1 MMPARSLQGA
11 MATAVQAKGPRRR
24 YEIVERVLRSNIAAG
39 RLLPGLVLLEGPI
52 AEMLQTSRAPVQR
65 ALQMLEAD
73 GLIHRFDGRG
83 FLVGPLDRSRVPD
96 RTDIREL
103 GLEIPGEA
111 DEALQSRG
119 SWERIYLTVEEQVA
133 SCLIFGEYRIIEA
146 EISSHFHVSRTVVR
160 DVLGRLQERGLV
172 RKSQSSRW
180 LAGPLTAESIKEHYE
195 LRQLLE
201 PAALRASAL
210 HHDRDRLVEL
220 RDRALAAERGKGSV
234 RPEVWERLEAD
245 FMDECVLKSPN
256 RRLIDTILQNQL
268 PLKAA
273 NRLLGQLGL
282 PGDPVS
288 VTEYRLVLDLL
299 VSDSI
304 EAAAELL
311 RENLSMAARRSIAR
325 LKIVAVIPEPKT
337 LAPYL
342 KPA

>member
-1 MMPARSLQGA
+1 MAAAAPAKAPG
-11 MATAVQAKGPRRR
+11 KR
-24 YEIVERVLRSNIAAG
+24 YEIVEHVLRTNIASG
-39 RLLPGLVLLEGPI
+39 RLPPGLVLLEGPI
-52 AEMLQTSRAPVQR
+52 AEVLQTSRAPVQR
-65 ALQMLEAD
+65 ALQTLEAD

-83 FLVGPLDRSRVPD
+83 FLVGPIDNVTAPDRS
-96 RTDIREL
+96 DIREL
-103 GLEIPGEA
+103 GLDIPDDA

-133 SCLIFGEYRIIEA
+133 ACLIFGEYRIIEA

-201 PAALRASAL
+201 PAALRAAAPHL
-210 HHDRDRLVEL
+210 DRDRLVEL
-220 RDRALAAERGKGSV
+220 RNRAADAESHGGNIA
-234 RPEVWERLEAD
+234 PAEWERLESD
-245 FMDECVLKSPN
+245 FLTQCILRSPN
-256 RRLIDTILQNQL
+256 KLLLDTIQQVQL

-282 PGDPVS
+282 PSDPVS
-288 VTEYRLVLDLL
+288 ITEYRLVLDLL

-311 RENLSMAARRSIAR
+311 RENLNMAARRSIAR
-325 LKIVAVIPEPKT
+325 LKIVAVIPEPQT

>member
-1 MMPARSLQGA
+1 MDKIERTAA
-11 MATAVQAKGPRRR
+11 MAAAALPTKAPGKR
-24 YEIVERVLRSNIAAG
+24 YEIVEHVLRTNIASG
-39 RLLPGLVLLEGPI
+39 RLPPGLVLLEGPI
-52 AEMLQTSRAPVQR
+52 AEVLQTSRAPVQR
-65 ALQMLEAD
+65 ALQTLEAD

-83 FLVGPLDRSRVPD
+83 FLVGPVDNVDSPDRS
-96 RTDIREL
+96 DIREL
-103 GLEIPGEA
+103 GLDIPGDA

-119 SWERIYLTVEEQVA
+119 SWERIYLAIEEQVA
-133 SCLIFGEYRIIEA
+133 ACLIFGEYRIIEA

-201 PAALRASAL
+201 PAALRAAAPHL
-210 HHDRDRLVEL
+210 DRDRLMEL
-220 RDRALAAERGKGSV
+220 RARAAAAESRGHIA
-234 RPEVWERLEAD
+234 PMDWERLETD
-245 FMDECVLKSPN
+245 FMEQCILRSPN
-256 RRLIDTILQNQL
+256 KLLLDTILQNQL

-282 PGDPVS
+282 PSDPAS
-288 VTEYRLVLDLL
+288 ITEYRLVLDLL
-299 VSDSI
+299 VGDSI
-304 EAAAELL
+304 EAACELL
-311 RENLSMAARRSIAR
+311 RENLNMAARRIIAR
-325 LKIVAVIPEPKT
+325 LKIVAVIPEPQT